1 MLARLTKQHAMHTQK
16 HLHRAARHLASR
28 AGLRFDSNVFQVDDA
43 TMHDTTEQ
51 VVKGGRHLFPKL
63 AEALAGVKQ
72 IGVIGWGSQGPAQ
85 AQNLRESLEG
95 TGINVKVG
103 LRENSSSMEL
113 AKAAGFDKA
122 NNTLGEMYA
131 TISES
136 DMVLCLISD
145 AACVSEYKKIFQA
158 LKPGTTFGLSH
169 GFLLGHLESVGES
182 FPKDC
187 DVIMVAPK
195 GMGPSVRRLYELGRE
210 VNGSGI
216 NASFA
221 VHQDATGKA
230 TDRALGWAVGV
241 GSPYIFQTTL
251 SSEWRSDIFGERCI
265 LLGGVHGMIESLF
278 RRYETLGMSPE
289 EAFKMSSEVI
299 TGPLTTTISHEGILA
314 VYEKLSTAE
323 REIFKAAY
331 CTSYKPSRDIIE
343 ECYDTVSC
351 GNEIRDV
358 CNAVKRHDRYP
369 MGEIDGTRT
378 WQVGK
383 LVRAQGGTAEAR
395 KSIPVHPFTAGV
407 YCAMMMAQIDT
418 LVSHGHVYSEVVN
431 ESVIESV
438 DSLNP
443 YMHARGV
450 SYMVDNCSV
459 TARLGSRKWAPRFDY
474 ILTEQAYTAIDNATP
489 LDESLFESF
498 LSNPIH
504 KCISVC
510 NTMRPSV
517 DISLPPEN

>member
-1 MLARLTKQHAMHTQK
+1 MLARRLLSSRPLLAGA
-16 HLHRAARHLASR
+16 HRQLASR
-28 AGLRFDSNVFQVDDA
+28 AGLKFDSKVFDIESVK
-43 TMHDTTEQ
+43 MYDTTEQ
-51 VVKGGRHLFPKL
+51 VVVGGRNLFDKL
-63 AEALAGVKQ
+63 PAALQGVSQ

-95 TGINVKVG
+95 SNIKVKVG
-103 LRENSSSMEL
+103 LRPNSSSMDS
-113 AKAAGFDKA
+113 ARAVGFTED
-122 NNTLGEMYA
+122 NGTLGEMYSV
-131 TISES
+131 ISES
-136 DMVLCLISD
+136 DMVICLISD
-145 AACVSEYKKIFQA
+145 AACVSEYKNIFKA

-169 GFLLGHLESVGES
+169 GFLLGHLESVGEK
-182 FPKDC
+182 FPD
-187 DVIMVAPK
+187 DVDVVMVAPK

-221 VHQDATGKA
+221 VHQDKTTKA
-230 TDRALGWAVGV
+230 TDRALAWAVGV
-241 GSPYIFQTTL
+241 GSPYVFQTTL
-251 SSEWRSDIFGERCI
+251 DSEWRSDIFGERCI

-278 RRYETLGMSPE
+278 RRYETLGMPAE
-289 EAFKMSSEVI
+289 DAFLMSSEVI

-314 VYEKLSTAE
+314 VYEKLKSSSE
-323 REIFKAAY
+323 KNIFKAAY
-331 CTSYKPSRDIIE
+331 CASYKPSRDIIE

-358 CNAVKRHDRYP
+358 CNAVKRHPRFP
-369 MGEIDGTRT
+369 MGVIDGTRT
-378 WQVGK
+378 WQTGK
-383 LVRAQGGTAEAR
+383 VVRAKGGTAEQR
-395 KSIPVHPFTAGV
+395 KKIAVHPFTAGV

-450 SYMVDNCSV
+450 AYMVDNCSV

-474 ILTEQAYTAIDNATP
+474 ILTEQAYTAIDNNDK
-489 LDESLFESF
+489 LDESLFDDF
-498 LSNPIH
+498 LNNPIH
-504 KCISVC
+504 ECIKTC
-510 NTMRPSV
+510 NKLRPSV